1 MSSSSP
7 DVPSAGSLIWT
18 SLVPLLKIALVAV
31 AGFTLTKKGLFPPA
45 ASRGFSQVS
54 ASAERRGVRGG
65 EDACEDAARRA
76 DRAKRVPLD
85 VAACRQVTMVS
96 EYSFTNIYA

>member
-54 ASAERRGVRGG
+54 ASAERRGVRVETRG
-65 EDACEDAARRA
+65 ESIGRA
-76 DRAKRVPLD
+76 DRKTRADGCRV
-85 VAACRQVTMVS
+85 
-96 EYSFTNIYA
+96 F